1 MAVLRER
8 RPALAALLGFVAL
21 LAAAPGSAF
30 AGSERAPASEVS
42 RAEHFVRKLEE
53 RAQRMR
59 GQPFT
64 PGYEE
69 NEALRR
75 VKDLKE
81 RFPDDPAVE
90 ALLQRT
96 RAALVASKGE
106 TIEVTPEML
115 AYRNAEERIVSEL
128 ARDEEAAWRSLVA
141 RLAAEPRGLPAPF
154 PAPSPEET
162 ALEAV
167 AGRAVVLEGVEYPAA
182 EFSDL
187 GRQHVAV
194 GSITRGFYWVDLSGR
209 GWAGAYEALRRYR
222 HLVSPLLPEEGT
234 FTVAG
239 RISGVRLLVP
249 EAGKQKTRPAS
260 WGWVVEPLAVR
271 VPGRTLALAD
281 PSAAAGGRFVGE
293 ERLASLKAA
302 TYTVTSV
309 PPGASPERLVEV
321 FATAA
326 KEKNRE
332 LWLACIDPDRK
343 KGSRAGSLLDYH
355 WGWHQ
360 LRFARFYVHVTAE
373 KAEVEVASG
382 HDETDAYDAFFLTEG
397 QRSTAARIAG
407 EKVERATVWTRAWD
421 ERGRQYGSPKPRF
434 LKRTGGAAGRWYV
447 VNFEQPF

>member
-1 MAVLRER
+1 MMIRRER
-8 RPALAALLGFVAL
+8 RPALAALLGVVAL
-21 LAAAPGSAF
+21 LVAGATPAAAV
-30 AGSERAPASEVS
+30 EHAPASEVS
-42 RAEHFVRKLEE
+42 RAEHFVKKLEE
-53 RAQRMR
+53 RAVRMR

-75 VKDLKE
+75 VKSLRE

-90 ALLQRT
+90 ALFQRT
-96 RAALVASKGE
+96 RTALVASKGE

-115 AYRNAEERIVSEL
+115 AYRNAEERVVSEL

-141 RLAAEPRGLPAPF
+141 RLAAEPLGLPPPF

-167 AGRAVVLEGVEYPAA
+167 EGRAVVLEGVEYPAA

-194 GSITRGFYWVDLSGR
+194 GSLTRGFYWVDLSGR

-222 HLVSPLLPEEGT
+222 HLVSPLLPEEGAL
-234 FTVAG
+234 TVAG

-249 EAGKQKTRPAS
+249 EAGKRKTRPAS

-271 VPGRTLALAD
+271 VPGRTLGLAD
-281 PSAAAGGRFVGE
+281 PSAAAGGRFAGE
-293 ERLASLKAA
+293 ERLASLKAS

-309 PPGASPERLVEV
+309 PPGAAPERLVEV

-332 LWLACIDPDRK
+332 LWLSCIDPDRR
-343 KGSRAGSLLDYH
+343 KGPRAGSLLDYH
-355 WGWHQ
+355 WEWHQ
-360 LRFARFYVHVTAE
+360 LRFARLYVHVTAE

-382 HDETDAYDAFFLTEG
+382 HDESDAYDAFFLSDG

-407 EKVERATVWTRAWD
+407 AKVERATVWTRAWD